1 MDIDKFPEIAE
12 ILDIWH
18 ILKTFLIYNRKLI
31 DSFVL

>member
-12 ILDIWH
+12 MLDICH
-18 ILKTFLIYNRKLI
+18 ILKKFLIYNRKLI